1 MQCRSFASARSVRGL
16 VAQWDRDQAMKT
28 RMLKISPIVR
38 NSGFAAALA
47 SIAGLAA
54 TQLMAAPGV
63 WNSLS
68 VPIGAPVRNT
78 RLHQQ
83 PRPDSAPAS
92 ITGEAVQLD
101 GTIESWPARQ
111 PRPISAAPKWA
122 GLERPAM

>member
-1 MQCRSFASARSVRGL
+1 
-16 VAQWDRDQAMKT
+16 MKT
-28 RMLKISPIVR
+28 RMPKISPIVQ
-38 NSGFAAALA
+38 NSGFAAALTF
-47 SIAGLAA
+47 IAGLAA

-68 VPIGAPVRNT
+68 VPIGAPIRNT

-101 GTIESWPARQ
+101 GTIEPWPARQ

-122 GLERPAM
+122 GLERSAM